1 MNAPFKNFPTP
12 RSSSRAATA
21 GDDAASSSRL
31 VSSPAPFSPLECDAP
46 TGSSTIFTPSFIQ
59 GGLARRTEGRSPT
72 DRLNRDIDGLASFS
86 PWTVSRDHWW
96 RA

>member
-1 MNAPFKNFPTP
+1 MTAQIFHLSVRRDPSLAVTAAGEGVTP
-12 RSSSRAATA
+12 PA
-21 GDDAASSSRL
+21 L
-31 VSSPAPFSPLECDAP
+31 SPAPFSPLECDAP
-46 TGSSTIFTPSFIQ
+46 TGSSTIFAPSFIQ